1 MFSKLRLDR
10 ALSIRL
16 VHPISR
22 LLNRQSRAQVPI
34 LMYHGISDTLEGK
47 HPYFETNTAPRLFA
61 EQMRFLHENGYRT
74 TDLAKALETIK
85 AGIQVERQVV
95 ITFDDGYRNFYTHA
109 FAVLMRYGFS
119 ATVFVVT
126 DITGEQ
132 RVCEE
137 GKEYMTWGEM
147 REVQA
152 HGIHIGS
159 HTVTHPKLQTMAPAQ
174 VKYEIER
181 SKEIIEDKLGV
192 PLQSFSYPY
201 AFPELDKRVVAL
213 VREALESS
221 GYQNGVS
228 TIIGTAGRQHDKFFL
243 PRLPVNSYDDLRF
256 FRAKLEG
263 GYDWLHTPQ
272 RLYKN
277 LRSRNGSVA
286 RLAGAS
292 SY

>member
-1 MFSKLRLDR
+1 MLSKLRLDR
-10 ALSIRL
+10 ELSIRL

-22 LLNRQSRAQVPI
+22 LLKRQGRAQLPI
-34 LMYHGISDTLEGK
+34 LMYHGVSDTLERR
-47 HPYFETNTAPRLFA
+47 HPYFETNTAPHVFA
-61 EQMRFLHENGYRT
+61 EQMRYLNENGYRT
-74 TDLAKALETIK
+74 MDLAGALRTIQ
-85 AGIQVERQVV
+85 AGTQVEKQVV
-95 ITFDDGYRNFYTHA
+95 ITFDDGYRNFYTQA
-109 FAVLMRYGFS
+109 FAVLMQYGFS

-132 RVCEE
+132 RVCREA
-137 GKEYMTWGEM
+137 KEYMTWGEM

-152 HGIHIGS
+152 RGIHIGS
-159 HTVTHPKLQTMAPAQ
+159 HTVTHPELQKMAPAQ
-174 VKYEIER
+174 VKYEIGE
-181 SKEIIEDKLGV
+181 SKAIIEDKLGV

-201 AFPELDKRVVAL
+201 AFPESDKRVVAL
-213 VREALESS
+213 VREALENY

-228 TIIGTAGRQHDKFFL
+228 TMIGTAGQQHDKFFL

-263 GYDWLHTPQ
+263 GYDWLHAPQ

-286 RLAGAS
+286 GLADAS

>member
-1 MFSKLRLDR
+1 
-10 ALSIRL
+10 
-16 VHPISR
+16 
-22 LLNRQSRAQVPI
+22 
-34 LMYHGISDTLEGK
+34 MYHGISDTLEGK